1 MKWNML
7 CTSINFNFKYHE
19 IYNKTSFRTLRSL
32 TFIKMWRVLISP
44 VNSLQMPRNLKAFPL
59 SQFKLRLQ
67 KTIPHRKLKNTT
79 ITAFVVSRAFHWPY
93 PGKRVNMLYVLKGFF
108 FVQVSPIILALRKCF
123 IDHCTS
129 EYCVS
134 DTTEDV
140 TMVGVVW
147 ITKAILELI
156 NRLQRNWVPCMSPH
170 SIAVR

>member
-1 MKWNML
+1 MFQDLARMICLIDVRFDKAASDWITLQEENSSCKFGAL
-7 CTSINFNFKYHE
+7 QGIKVVRAGSYHTRPE
-19 IYNKTSFRTLRSL
+19 NQANDFEKVY
-32 TFIKMWRVLISP
+32 
-44 VNSLQMPRNLKAFPL
+44 
-59 SQFKLRLQ
+59 
-67 KTIPHRKLKNTT
+67 
-79 ITAFVVSRAFHWPY
+79 WPY